1 MGQIANQ
8 MLLEWCHKMA
18 QKIAER
24 IERKKSISEKGMDR
38 KCQGR
43 REEPL
48 RQGLAAIRRIE
59 DNICLLNFSRHCGK
73 RGYG

>member
-24 IERKKSISEKGMDR
+24 IEWKKSISEKRDGKEMPGQER
-38 KCQGR
+38 GTVTAR
-43 REEPL
+43 P
-48 RQGLAAIRRIE
+48 
-59 DNICLLNFSRHCGK
+59 CGDK
-73 RGYG
+73 ANRG

>member
-24 IERKKSISEKGMDR
+24 IEWKKSISEKRDGKEMPGQER
-38 KCQGR
+38 GTVTAR
-43 REEPL
+43 P
-48 RQGLAAIRRIE
+48 
-59 DNICLLNFSRHCGK
+59 CGD
-73 RGYG
+73 